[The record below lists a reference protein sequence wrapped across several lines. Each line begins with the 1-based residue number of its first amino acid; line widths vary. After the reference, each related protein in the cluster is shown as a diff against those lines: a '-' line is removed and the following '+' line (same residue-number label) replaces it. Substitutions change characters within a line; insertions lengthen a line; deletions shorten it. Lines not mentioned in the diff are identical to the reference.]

1 MPDGKAHYPVKRR
14 RNRRGQA
21 PERRAGC
28 RDALSGGSVAEIDDL
43 GGLVYE
49 TILANM
55 RDGVMTIDLSGRVIT
70 FNAAAG
76 RILGRDPGE
85 IVGHSFGEAFLIDES
100 LDDFNEVV
108 LKAVYDNETI
118 HARDITI
125 EVNGNPVDL
134 HVASSFLMIERDG
147 VRDRH
152 GVIVVFSDTTE
163 ERKRR
168 KIKRLFGEYVDP
180 RIVERILQRGN
191 IAEERG
197 RRARMTI
204 SFSDLRGFTG
214 WSERLDPERLVD
226 LINRFLTE
234 MTTAIGAAGGLTDK
248 FIGDAVMACW
258 GPPFSD
264 PESQATDACRSAL
277 MQVEALPRLRSR
289 LAAGGLADAERV
301 DVSIGLATGEVVA
314 GDIGSEQSRNFTV
327 IGNAVNV
334 AARLQATAG
343 HYGQR
348 IMVSEETRRAA
359 GDGFVF
365 REIDR
370 IALRGRQAVDPVH
383 ALVGRAGEVDG
394 RALEIAETH
403 EAGVEAMAAGD
414 RAGARRHLQRCL
426 ALDPGDRAARVLMQR
441 CEAAQEA

>member
-1 MPDGKAHYPVKRR
+1 MPGCGNGTPGARV
-14 RNRRGQA
+14 
-21 PERRAGC
+21 AGI
-28 RDALSGGSVAEIDDL
+28 EEL

-55 RDGVMTIDLSGRVIT
+55 RDGVMTIDLNGRVIT

-76 RILGRDPGE
+76 RILGRDPAETIGQ
-85 IVGHSFGEAFLIDES
+85 SFGEAFLIEPS

-108 LKAVYDNETI
+108 LKAVYENETI
-118 HARDITI
+118 HSRNITI
-125 EVNGNPVDL
+125 RAEGREIDL
-134 HVASSFLMIERDG
+134 HVASSFLMVEREG
-147 VRDRH
+147 GGRDRH

-168 KIKRLFGEYVDP
+168 KIKRLFGEYIDP
-180 RIVERILQRGN
+180 RIVERILARG
-191 IAEERG
+191 ALDEQRG
-197 RRARMTI
+197 RRERMTI

-226 LINRFLTE
+226 LVNRFLSA
-234 MTTAIGAAGGLTDK
+234 MTASIGAAGGLTDK

-264 PESQATDACRSAL
+264 PSSQALDACHAAML
-277 MQVEALPRLRSR
+277 QVEQLPELRARVQVS
-289 LAAGGLADAERV
+289 GIPEPERV
-301 DVSIGLATGEVVA
+301 DVSIGVATGEVVA

-334 AARLQATAG
+334 AARLQSLAG

-348 IMVSEETRRAA
+348 ILVAADTRRGAEEL
-359 GDGFVF
+359 FVF

-370 IALRGRQAVDPVH
+370 IPLRGRRTVDPVH
-383 ALVGRAGEVDG
+383 ALLGRRGEVDD
-394 RALEIAETH
+394 RTIEIAAIH
-403 EAGVEAMAAGD
+403 EAGVAAVAAG
-414 RAGARRHLQRCL
+414 AAAEAQRHFERCL
-426 ALDPGDRAARVLMQR
+426 TIDPQDRPAHVLLHR
-441 CEAAQEA
+441 CREEQTAGSA